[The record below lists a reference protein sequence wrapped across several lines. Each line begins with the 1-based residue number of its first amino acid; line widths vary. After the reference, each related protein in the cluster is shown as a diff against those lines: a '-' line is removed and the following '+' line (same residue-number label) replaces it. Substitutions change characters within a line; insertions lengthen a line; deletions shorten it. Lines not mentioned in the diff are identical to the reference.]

1 MRLKTSIFELLPI
14 IVDRII
20 VHRQGYVDLSR
31 MLPVEE
37 SEPKSI
43 SVLGQNQSLK
53 ALDLMI
59 FVEYAVE
66 ISIDVLTGV
75 RV

>member
-37 SEPKSI
+37 SVPKSVSIIGQIETTKTLSFQIFLEYSSEI
-43 SVLGQNQSLK
+43 SV
-53 ALDLMI
+53 
-59 FVEYAVE
+59 
-66 ISIDVLTGV
+66 DVLTGN